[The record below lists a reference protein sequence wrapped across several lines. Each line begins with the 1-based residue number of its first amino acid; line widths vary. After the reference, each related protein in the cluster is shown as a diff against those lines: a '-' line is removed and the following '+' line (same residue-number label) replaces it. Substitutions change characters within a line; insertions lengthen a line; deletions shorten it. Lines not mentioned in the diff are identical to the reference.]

1 MKRIIKL
8 SGFVLGLLMPMCVS
22 AQMDNLANMS
32 AKWIR
37 ANARN
42 AALDGADIVNY
53 NPAGLVKLNNG
64 MYFSLNNQTLFRK
77 PQHSFD
83 LGLGEG
89 KQSFEQDGADLFLP
103 SFYAAFKKDKWA
115 VSSGIYVTGVVLRQI
130 TQRGQLILHL
140 WDINSYLL

>member
-53 NPAGLVKLNNG
+53 NPAGLVKLNDG

-83 LGLGEG
+83 LGLGAG
-89 KQSFEQDGADLFLP
+89 KQSFE
-103 SFYAAFKKDKWA
+103 
-115 VSSGIYVTGVVLRQI
+115 
-130 TQRGQLILHL
+130 
-140 WDINSYLL
+140 

>member
-53 NPAGLVKLNNG
+53 NPAGCVHISMPIKG
-64 MYFSLNNQTLFRK
+64 
-77 PQHSFD
+77 
-83 LGLGEG
+83 
-89 KQSFEQDGADLFLP
+89 
-103 SFYAAFKKDKWA
+103 
-115 VSSGIYVTGVVLRQI
+115 VSAIQKRVRGI
-130 TQRGQLILHL
+130 
-140 WDINSYLL
+140 